1 MNLEDTRE
9 TRRSMTFIQII
20 LPYLKIWLVPLSMF
34 LMQNIK
40 TSTIK
45 VNEQVNQKSS
55 LFWCPELKRAD
66 SFVSTDFAFSVRRNS
81 LFV

>member
-66 SFVSTDFAFSVRRNS
+66 SFVSTDFTFSVRRNS